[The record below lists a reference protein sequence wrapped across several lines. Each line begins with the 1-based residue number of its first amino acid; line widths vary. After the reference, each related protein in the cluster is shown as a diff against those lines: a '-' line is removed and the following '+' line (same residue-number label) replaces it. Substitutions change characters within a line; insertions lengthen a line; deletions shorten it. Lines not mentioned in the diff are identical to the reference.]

1 MSKNIRIIFLR
12 TLQLRAHAKKTKTLK
27 GPSPAPRYR
36 VAAPGVHHG
45 RRSVAASEASQ
56 RRWFAG
62 GVAASQRRRHRSV
75 GGSLVRRSRSVGGS
89 PGASQ
94 RRRRR
99 SVGASEASQHR
110 EFAGSVAASEESQH
124 NWFTWG
130 VAGVARRTHR
140 SVGGSPGASQRRSV
154 APRRL
159 APFPPALIYHPSTI
173 SFCFPFVLHLKCP
186 FLEDP
191 LALFEQLDADGG
203 GELSLQERNAFRFC
217 LPNCWNDRGL
227 WQELDEDAGLILH
240 HFQEYTVAKYKRGV
254 EDYAVMAGMVGL
266 GS

>member
-1 MSKNIRIIFLR
+1 MVRR
-12 TLQLRAHAKKTKTLK
+12 
-27 GPSPAPRYR
+27 
-36 VAAPGVHHG
+36 G

-56 RRWFAG
+56 RRGFAG
-62 GVAASQRRRHRSV
+62 SEESQRR
-75 GGSLVRRSRSVGGS
+75 G
-89 PGASQ
+89 
-94 RRRRR
+94 
-99 SVGASEASQHR
+99 
-110 EFAGSVAASEESQH
+110 FAGSVAASEASQRRGVG
-124 NWFTWG
+124 G
-130 VAGVARRTHR
+130 VAASGVCLECRSVGGVAAQLVHLGCRSVARRRHR

-159 APFPPALIYHPSTI
+159 APFSPCADLSPIQYIL
-173 SFCFPFVLHLKCP
+173 CFPCVLHLKCP

-254 EDYAVMAGMVGL
+254 EDYAGMAGMVGL

>member
-12 TLQLRAHAKKTKTLK
+12 TLQLRAHAKKQRRLK
-27 GPSPAPRYR
+27 GLLLPR
-36 VAAPGVHHG
+36 GT
-45 RRSVAASEASQ
+45 ASQ
-56 RRWFAG
+56 HRGFTT
-62 GVAASQRRRHRSV
+62 GVAASQRRRR
-75 GGSLVRRSRSVGGS
+75 
-89 PGASQ
+89 
-94 RRRRR
+94 
-99 SVGASEASQHR
+99 
-110 EFAGSVAASEESQH
+110 
-124 NWFTWG
+124 
-130 VAGVARRTHR
+130 R

-154 APRRL
+154 GGIAASGVRWFGGVAASGVRRERRSVGGVAASGRRRRRSIGSL
-159 APFPPALIYHPSTI
+159 LGVSQRRRSRSTI
-173 SFCFPFVLHLKCP
+173 GSPGVSQRRASDASQRRGFAGSVAAAQRRPSPAGPFSPCADLSPIHYILCFPFVLHLKCP

-254 EDYAVMAGMVGL
+254 EDYAGMAGMVGL